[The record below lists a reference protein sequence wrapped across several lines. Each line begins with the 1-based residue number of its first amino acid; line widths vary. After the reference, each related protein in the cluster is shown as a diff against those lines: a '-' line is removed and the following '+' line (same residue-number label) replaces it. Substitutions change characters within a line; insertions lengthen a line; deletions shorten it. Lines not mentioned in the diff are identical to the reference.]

1 MAPLTRIH
9 SILKHS
15 VSMRDADI
23 DMIVAT
29 IDAILTDLSKQPQLQ
44 PCVLPDGWIPIA
56 SLLNYTHLGQSVWP
70 FGGVGVVADCLAARS
85 SAVSELSS
93 DSACVRN
100 KPLRVRLRQ
109 QLEYIFSDVNYHK
122 DIHLHLLAEPDG
134 YTPMHLLF
142 STYTQLQQL
151 MQQVQAPS
159 AAALEAQQQQ
169 VVREALETSS
179 ELVVRPPQPGNAA
192 APFGAARRR
201 TLPERVV
208 QQVRGRRAAGR
219 HPNNSPMAA
228 RRGSRLVGLLTPRRP
243 ACLPD
248 PGSAAASWQVEWYLS
263 RNKVATDR
271 FLAELSKDHDG
282 WVPIASLLSFP
293 RSTPPL
299 PLVLHAA
306 PASGDRR
313 AASFGAACGVSP
325 ASSDRGVC
333 TEPRPESA
341 SPPESA
347 ACSRVSRP
355 ALGAVRKLCHPQIAA
370 VAHVLGSSDKVDVSD
385 DQTLVR
391 PRSAPHSS
399 PAGSAAALLGGGMG
413 GGARGGA
420 GGRAA
425 ALLLAALERLL
436 SDASLCFDAALQ
448 RRYCRPLWSP
458 NAATR
463 RSALCTAASAQ
474 PHLILTRLRVC
485 CAGAASSST
494 RRPRR
499 SSAAASGCGCRSRTC
514 SLTTRWPS

>member
-23 DMIVAT
+23 DMIVST

-219 HPNNSPMAA
+219 HLNNSPMAA
-228 RRGSRLVGLLTPRRP
+228 RRGSRLVGLLTPCRP
-243 ACLPD
+243 ACLTPA
-248 PGSAAASWQVEWYLS
+248 PLLPRGRWSGTS
-263 RNKVATDR
+263 R
-271 FLAELSKDHDG
+271 
-282 WVPIASLLSFP
+282 
-293 RSTPPL
+293 
-299 PLVLHAA
+299 
-306 PASGDRR
+306 
-313 AASFGAACGVSP
+313 
-325 ASSDRGVC
+325 
-333 TEPRPESA
+333 
-341 SPPESA
+341 
-347 ACSRVSRP
+347 
-355 ALGAVRKLCHPQIAA
+355 
-370 VAHVLGSSDKVDVSD
+370 
-385 DQTLVR
+385 
-391 PRSAPHSS
+391 
-399 PAGSAAALLGGGMG
+399 
-413 GGARGGA
+413 
-420 GGRAA
+420 
-425 ALLLAALERLL
+425 
-436 SDASLCFDAALQ
+436 
-448 RRYCRPLWSP
+448 
-458 NAATR
+458 ATR
-463 RSALCTAASAQ
+463 SRRTAS
-474 PHLILTRLRVC
+474 
-485 CAGAASSST
+485 
-494 RRPRR
+494 
-499 SSAAASGCGCRSRTC
+499 
-514 SLTTRWPS
+514 